1 MVKSS
6 GGSMAS
12 VPGQGS
18 TPYDW
23 PRRIGNGLSDIVNYG
38 HNRLEISVI
47 TKLL

>member
-1 MVKSS
+1 
-6 GGSMAS
+6 MAS

-47 TKLL
+47 TKLREILDYDG